1 VEPSAQAETAES
13 AGDDKTRDDD
23 EVKDPSDAATEP
35 PRSEP
40 VQPSKQETNKDKK
53 AQPQGI
59 SFIFAVCIR
68 QYCDSSSSRKG
79 KQCVRLVKHTDI
91 VMSNDILGDDNI
103 FQTSS

>member
-13 AGDDKTRDDD
+13 AGDDKTGD
-23 EVKDPSDAATEP
+23 EVNDPSDAATEP

-59 SFIFAVCIR
+59 SFVFAVCIHR
-68 QYCDSSSSRKG
+68 YCDS
-79 KQCVRLVKHTDI
+79 
-91 VMSNDILGDDNI
+91 
-103 FQTSS
+103 